1 MKLQAISHLSV
12 EFFLADGVN
21 ICACTY
27 GLS

>member
-27 GLS
+27 GL